1 MGIQSTWIEERTS
14 MAQMDLNP
22 ESIERRLRFVGLS
35 DDDMNRIASIRS
47 IVTECIDEL
56 TQGFFDYLGQ
66 FEEARTLSARP
77 ELLERARQLKK
88 EHLLDIVGGHYGVDY
103 VEKRMTLA
111 LIYSKAGIEP
121 RLFLGAFHHLLESIR
136 DRILNAR
143 HHDLDAAMLCFV
155 SIQKVAFFDLGL
167 IIDTLAFARERV
179 ILQQQEAIRE
189 LSTPVLQVRD
199 RLLVLPIIGVI
210 DTHRARLLTENL
222 LRAIR
227 ANRARVAIL
236 DITGVGAVDSKVA
249 NHLLQ
254 AVAASRLMGATVIV
268 TGLSSD
274 VAQTLVTLGVDLS
287 KLNTIGDLQG
297 GIEEAERLLGLT
309 MGAAAPTN
317 GHLPAE
323 AVAEL
328 V

>member
-1 MGIQSTWIEERTS
+1 
-14 MAQMDLNP
+14 MDLTP

-35 DDDMNRIASIRS
+35 DDDLARIESIRS
-47 IVTECIDEL
+47 IVTGGIDEL
-56 TQGFFDYLGQ
+56 TQGFFDYLAR
-66 FEEARTLSARP
+66 FEEARVLSSRP

-88 EHLLDIVGGHYGVDY
+88 SHLLDIVGGHYGVDY
-103 VEKRMTLA
+103 VEKRKCLA

-121 RLFLGAFHHLLESIR
+121 PLFLGAFHHLLESVR

-143 HHDLDAAMLCFV
+143 HHDLDAAFLCFV
-155 SIQKVAFFDLGL
+155 SLQKVAFFDLGL
-167 IIDTLAFARERV
+167 IIDTLAFARERL
-179 ILQQQEAIRE
+179 IFQQQEAIRE

-199 RLLVLPIIGVI
+199 RLLILPIIGVI
-210 DTHRARLLTENL
+210 DTHRARLLTESL

-297 GIEEAERLLGLT
+297 GIEEAERLLGPST
-309 MGAAAPTN
+309 AAAGATAN